1 MFNLYPGDLS
11 DSFFEL
17 LLCGC
22 DDLNMV
28 SFDSDMV
35 AFLLG
40 DGQ

>member
-1 MFNLYPGDLS
+1 MFNLYPSDLS

-17 LLCGC
+17 LLCGF
-22 DDLNMV
+22 DDQNLMA
-28 SFDSDMV
+28 FESDMV